1 EIREDGLGV
10 ATFDLPGEKVNKLSR
25 DVFAELSELLARLQR
40 EPRLRGLL
48 LRSGKPDVF
57 IAGADIKEFTQVGE
71 NEINKLA
78 ERGQAIFEQLANL
91 PVPTVAAI
99 NGVCLGGGTELAPA

>member
-10 ATFDLPGEKVNKLSR
+10 AIFDLPGEKVNKLSR
-25 DVFAELSELLARLQR
+25 DVFAELSELLVRLQR

-78 ERGQAIFEQLANL
+78 ERGQAIFEQLAKQ
-91 PVPTVAAI
+91 PVILVAAHDS
-99 NGVCLGGGTELAPA
+99 GPPG